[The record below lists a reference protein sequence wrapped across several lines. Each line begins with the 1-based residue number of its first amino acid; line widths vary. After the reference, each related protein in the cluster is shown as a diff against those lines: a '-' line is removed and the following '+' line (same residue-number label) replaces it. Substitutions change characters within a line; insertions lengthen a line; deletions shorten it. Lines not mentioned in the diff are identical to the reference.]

1 MHNESISETI
11 FNLVH
16 AFKLTMRSELKAN
29 QLGLNAMYVK
39 CLTYIKRA
47 ETCTANDIVNH
58 FARDK
63 AQIARVIKE
72 MIDKQWVQKSANPED
87 KRSQLLSL
95 TESGNELAELIFV
108 THSHVH
114 NKMQENL
121 TPEELLEF
129 KRVANIITANLN
141 TLSQTD

>member
-1 MHNESISETI
+1 MHNESISNTI
-11 FNLVH
+11 FSLVH
-16 AFKLTMRSELKAN
+16 SFKLTMRSELKAN
-29 QLGLNAMYVK
+29 ELGLNAMYVK

-95 TESGNELAELIFV
+95 TENGNELAELIFA
-108 THSHVH
+108 TQNKVH
-114 NKMQENL
+114 NKMRENL
-121 TPEELLEF
+121 NHEELKEF
-129 KRVANIITANLN
+129 ERVTKIMVANLN
-141 TLSQTD
+141 TLSQRD